1 MANQVKLGGWTR
13 TEDATQQICEGSS
26 GAKTNQNYVVYKAVQ
41 FRSQLVAGTN
51 LSIKVFAGEE
61 DYIHLSVFQQ
71 LPCDGG
77 KVELRNV
84 ETSVTDNIVHIQL

>member
-1 MANQVKLGGWTR
+1 M
-13 TEDATQQICEGSS
+13 
-26 GAKTNQNYVVYKAVQ
+26 
-41 FRSQLVAGTN
+41 
-51 LSIKVFAGEE
+51 
-61 DYIHLSVFQQ
+61 SVFQQ